1 MIIIAGFQSSSKKRS
16 LNYYKYL
23 HVITMWGC
31 FLLKRCFS
39 VRKHV
44 FFLKISSPVLSSE
57 ELRSAM
63 AWERLSEPVQEN
75 GARTSTSALPCKKA
89 VCVYGDQRI
98 PGAYNW
104 VDTEYSSPPMSQT
117 S

>member
-1 MIIIAGFQSSSKKRS
+1 
-16 LNYYKYL
+16 
-23 HVITMWGC
+23 
-31 FLLKRCFS
+31 
-39 VRKHV
+39 
-44 FFLKISSPVLSSE
+44 
-57 ELRSAM
+57 M

-89 VCVYGDQRI
+89 VCVYGDQGI